1 MEMDPRYYINLLM
14 HLMNDGTVFLLPSVL
29 PLIVLEYG
37 FAYSTAGLVSAIMP
51 FCLGVLQTPI
61 GRLSD
66 RLSNTLLLKVGLLIV
81 AVGSILTAMVPML
94 FIPSLFLIGIGGS
107 FYHPVG
113 YAYTS
118 KIIKNSG
125 SGTALGLQVSSGD
138 LGILVAFLTAGPIAL
153 IWGWRATFLLWGAM
167 GVAVLAISSFYLKE
181 EKTTLQIRSSSTGL
195 SLLKKKEAIL
205 IMILFTILGAISR
218 ILSTYLPTLFFIKGL
233 DITISDIITGIYIAT
248 GIAGGIISGRLVDK
262 FGGKNVT
269 IFLFASTTIVLVA
282 MYAIASIGFEVL
294 MVAAVGITAVGLYPG
309 LYLMMRQATSSKMVG
324 TSYGLLLSLGMLSG
338 IASVTIGGYIV
349 DIAPKMIYV
358 FGAMLAFLGVAFSIK
373 LPKFN
378 NGD

>member
-1 MEMDPRYYINLLM
+1 MDPRYFINLLM

-37 FAYSTAGLVSAIMP
+37 FTYTTAGFVSAIMP
-51 FCLGVLQTPI
+51 FCLGILQTPI

-66 RLSNTLLLKVGLLIV
+66 RSSNTLLLKVGLLIV
-81 AVGSILTAMVPML
+81 VIGSILTATVPVL
-94 FIPSLFLIGIGGS
+94 FIPTLFLIGVGGS

-125 SGTALGLQVSSGD
+125 SGSALGLQVSSGD
-138 LGILVAFLTAGPIAL
+138 IGILVAFLTAGPVAL

-167 GVAVLAISSFYLKE
+167 GVAVLVLSSFYLKE
-181 EKTTLQIRSSSTGL
+181 EKTTLQVRSSSPDL

-205 IMILFTILGAISR
+205 IMILFAILGAISR
-218 ILSTYLPTLFFIKGL
+218 ILSTYLPSLFFIKGL
-233 DITISDIITGIYIAT
+233 DITMSDLITGIYIAT
-248 GIAGGIISGRLVDK
+248 GIVGGIISGRLVDR

-269 IFLFASTTIVLVA
+269 LLLFSSTTIVLTA
-282 MYAIASIGFEVL
+282 MYAIISVAVEVL
-294 MVAAVGITAVGLYPG
+294 MVAAVGIVAVGLYPG
-309 LYLMMRQATSSKMVG
+309 LYLMMRQATSSKIVG
-324 TSYGLLLSLGMLSG
+324 ISYGLLLSLGMLSG
-338 IASVTIGGYIV
+338 IASVTIGGFIV
-349 DIAPKMIYV
+349 DIAPQMIYI
-358 FGAMLAFLGVAFSIK
+358 FGAMLAFLGAALSIK